1 MKKYV
6 WLAVVTVL
14 AIGAVFG
21 VGEWLKPKPF
31 TVSVVT
37 LEEKT
42 VQQTVK
48 CNGKVEASD
57 SQEVY
62 VEAPC
67 VAGTVFVKEG
77 QKVKKGQ
84 PLFSVDTQATQ
95 AVLSQLS
102 GGVTDGVELP
112 MAKEVVSPIDGVAA
126 AVNVRKGETV
136 DYTAP
141 CAVITT
147 GNARQIAVAIREQY
161 LPQVKVG
168 QSATVW
174 GVAFSKTYHGT
185 VKSIASTAR
194 QQYVGTLS
202 ETVVDAVVSLEESA
216 ADLRVGLNAQA
227 GIVVS
232 TTENALLLPY
242 ETIGQDENGK
252 EFVYVFDGKQ
262 NAYRRAVEL
271 GRETAD
277 GVLVVSG
284 VSAGERVVQN
294 PEELFGEQISVRVA

>member
-21 VGEWLKPKPF
+21 VGDWLKPKPF

-37 LEEKT
+37 LEEKA

-48 CNGKVEASD
+48 CNGKVEASN
-57 SQEVY
+57 SKEVY

-67 VAGTVFVKEG
+67 VAGTVYVQEG
-77 QKVKKGQ
+77 QTVKKGQ
-84 PLFSVDTQATQ
+84 PLFSVDKGATQ
-95 AVLSQLS
+95 AVLSQLT
-102 GGVTDGVELP
+102 GGVTDGVGLP
-112 MAKEVVSPIDGVAA
+112 VANEVVSPIDGVAA
-126 AVNVRKGETV
+126 AVNVRTGETV

-141 CAVITT
+141 CAVITA
-147 GNARQIAVAIREQY
+147 GNARQIAVAIREQD
-161 LPQVKVG
+161 LPLVKVG
-168 QSATVW
+168 QSATVS
-174 GVAFSKTYHGT
+174 GIAFTKTYRGT
-185 VKSIASTAR
+185 VQTIAATAR
-194 QQYVGTLS
+194 QQYVGTVS
-202 ETVVDAVVSLEESA
+202 ETVIDAVVSLEDA
-216 ADLRVGLNAQA
+216 ANDLRVGLNAQA

-232 TTENALLLPY
+232 TTKNALLLPY
-242 ETIGQDENGK
+242 ETIGQDEDGK
-252 EFVYVFDGKQ
+252 EFVYVYDGKQ
-262 NAYRRAVEL
+262 NAHRRAVEL

-294 PEELFGEQISVRVA
+294 PEDLSGEHIAVRVA

>member
-6 WLAVVTVL
+6 WLAVITVL

-31 TVSVVT
+31 TVLVMT

-48 CNGKVEASD
+48 CSGKVVAAD
-57 SQEVY
+57 SKEVY

-67 VAGTVFVKEG
+67 VAGTVYVKEG

-84 PLFSVDTQATQ
+84 PLFSVDVQATQ
-95 AVLSQLS
+95 AVLSQLT
-102 GGVTDGVELP
+102 GGVADGVELP
-112 MAKEVVSPIDGVAA
+112 MAEEVVSPIDGVAA
-126 AVNVRKGETV
+126 AVNVRAGETV

-147 GNARQIAVAIREQY
+147 GKARQIAVAIREQD
-161 LPQVKVG
+161 LPLVKVG
-168 QSATVW
+168 QSVTVS
-174 GVAFSKTYHGT
+174 GVAFSKTYRGT
-185 VKSIASTAR
+185 LETIASTAR

-202 ETVVDAVVSLEESA
+202 ETVVDAVVSLEDAA

-227 GIVVS
+227 GIIVS

-242 ETIGQDENGK
+242 ETIGQDQNGK
-252 EFVYVFDGKQ
+252 EFVYVYDGKQ
-262 NAYRRAVEL
+262 NVYRRVVEL

-294 PEELFGEQISVRVA
+294 PEELSGEHVAVRVA